1 VVSPARAGRA
11 TDRSSAAGRDV
22 ALSEDQRALLGL
34 LLAGETYERVAE
46 VLGTSPD
53 EVRRRAHEAAGALGG
68 AGDAEISSEAVRER
82 LDALEGGPA
91 QDAAVAVAPPQDE
104 RRRTLLWVVLGG
116 AVLVALAVLLVVGL
130 GGGDGDE
137 GTTTLGGD
145 QEEAVPVRLSPVGGS
160 QASGGLTII
169 RIADQPAIDLDI
181 RGLTPTGRG
190 ETYVLWFVGSGGRSL
205 PVAFQAVGEDGQITG
220 QTAIPTAAASLL
232 PSFETADLTLTRR
245 REAAAAV
252 EQAGRSGTLP
262 QRVGTSVLRGPLR

>member
-1 VVSPARAGRA
+1 MP
-11 TDRSSAAGRDV
+11 
-22 ALSEDQRALLGL
+22 LSEDQRALLGL
-34 LLAGETYERVAE
+34 LLAGDTYERVAE
-46 VLGTSPD
+46 VVGTSPD

-68 AGDAEISSEAVRER
+68 ENDAEITSGAVRER
-82 LDALEGGPA
+82 LEALEGGPA
-91 QDAAVAVAPPQDE
+91 QEEAVAIPPAPSEDE
-104 RRRTLLWVVLGG
+104 RRRTLLWVVAGG
-116 AVLVALAVLLVVGL
+116 AVLVVLVVLLVVAI
-130 GGGDGDE
+130 GGGNGDE
-137 GTTTLGGD
+137 GTTAAGGA

-169 RIADQPAIDLDI
+169 RIADQPAVDLDI
-181 RGLTPTGRG
+181 RGLTPSGRG

-205 PVAFQAVGEDGQITG
+205 PVAFQAVGEDGRITG

-232 PSFETADLTLTRR
+232 PSFDTADLTLTRQ